1 MQQQEMFVLHC
12 VSHSS
17 DEYNMGIG
25 STNVVQVPVAFT
37 DAAKQTKHF
46 VDALC
51 AKIRTSGFAI
61 VKAATGATGRTL
73 RKHGLKPIPLRVGSA
88 GFTAVGC
95 SVTFSRFQGRESVYV
110 GLLPA
115 KHKLHSG
122 ILAAEYS
129 NPAVMTALLS
139 GACSY
144 IQHWLETEAKH
155 MFDSS

>member
-1 MQQQEMFVLHC
+1 MQQQQVFVLHC

-17 DEYNMGIG
+17 DEYNMGID
-25 STNVVQVPVAFT
+25 SANVAQVPVAFT

-51 AKIRTSGFAI
+51 AKIKTSGFAI

-73 RKHGLKPIPLRVGSA
+73 RKHGLKPVALRVGSA
-88 GFTAVGC
+88 AVGC

-115 KHKLHSG
+115 KHELHSTV
-122 ILAAEYS
+122 LAADYS

-155 MFDSS
+155 IFDSC